1 MPKGWRYVFR
11 LSSFRNL
18 AMLSTRFEQGWG
30 LGAVPLHGRVGQP
43 AEIGEAYVLL
53 AGPGGNYITGT
64 VIHVNGGVHI
74 GGA

>member
-1 MPKGWRYVFR
+1 
-11 LSSFRNL
+11 
-18 AMLSTRFEQGWG
+18 MLSTRFEQGWG